1 MIYINITN
9 FVINSK
15 LKKNHS
21 MIERHPLKNVKNIRF
36 ESELT
41 VAHFRWWTVFS
52 PPEMFFRKSV
62 LKICSK
68 FNLHQ

>member
-1 MIYINITN
+1 
-9 FVINSK
+9 
-15 LKKNHS
+15 
-21 MIERHPLKNVKNIRF
+21 MIETHPLKNVKNIRF
-36 ESELT
+36 ELELT
-41 VAHFRWWTVFS
+41 VSHFRWWTVFS